1 MPKES
6 TPTPTEVINKDPNI
20 FSWKEIFRGKNMT
33 PQERVDFYYGKLK
46 EGYQESVLEAEIARQ
61 EARKPDDPAD
71 QKVANLFEGWASPT
85 VQQRLN
91 VALERRKRK
100 GLDVGMGKETVN
112 LGLAGHFR
120 IEEVHETTMAGKIPP
135 KKKKEREKRLAT
147 AEEVFQ
153 RWPSVEET
161 TLTTPHTIHGGP
173 INWALE
179 VAQDKAKYLLRAE
192 KQDEAASE
200 TEEGISLAF
209 QEINRWLLQNLPNQP
224 KIVAADI
231 DLYLKEIKPKVEEEK
246 FQELIGLLSAEAVL
260 LYQKGLAT
268 KRLAPLVGA
277 LRDISAVQEVAPNN
291 HRFATINWKVLR
303 GAFFYKGKFSLRKR
317 LGYLGKAAANLW
329 KTGREDPKA
338 VTRSFLQMF

>member
-1 MPKES
+1 MSKES

-20 FSWKEIFRGKNMT
+20 FSWKEIFREKNMT

-61 EARKPDDPAD
+61 EARRPDDPAD
-71 QKVANLFEGWASPT
+71 QKVANLFESWASRI

-91 VALERRKRK
+91 AALERRKRK
-100 GLDVGMGKETVN
+100 GFDVEIGKEAVD

-120 IEEVHETTMAGKIPP
+120 IEEVHETTMARKIPP
-135 KKKKEREKRLAT
+135 TKPEERKKRLAT
-147 AEEVFQ
+147 AEEIFQ

-161 TLTTPHTIHGGP
+161 TLATPHTIHGGP
-173 INWALE
+173 TNWALE

-192 KQDEAASE
+192 KQNKAVSE
-200 TEEGISLAF
+200 TAEEISLAF
-209 QEINRWLLQNLPNQP
+209 REIGRWLSQNLPHQP
-224 KIVAADI
+224 EIVAADI
-231 DLYLKEIKPKVEEEK
+231 DLHLKEIKPKVEEEK
-246 FQELIGLLSAEAVL
+246 FQELIGLLSAEAAL

-268 KRLAPLVGA
+268 KRLAPLIGA

-303 GAFFYKGKFSLRKR
+303 GAFFYKGKFSFQKR
-317 LGYLGKAAANLW
+317 LGYFGKAAANLW
-329 KTGREDPKA
+329 KTGREDPKT
-338 VTRSFLQMF
+338 VTRSFFQMF